1 MVSPTTW
8 NSTLVDS
15 LRNATAGLPE
25 AKWHAEPKTRGTSSI
40 LSSCLITL
48 FFCIWTT
55 VHLNLPMHKKESR
68 QVYRK
73 ILWLVIGLLAPELVV
88 WNAWMQRSQTK
99 ALTDAMRDMGFASP
113 RENQELCHNRVH
125 PWTDVHSWYVIMGGL
140 AFEDNAVEELQF
152 MPGTRQRMTLTD

>member
-1 MVSPTTW
+1 
-8 NSTLVDS
+8 
-15 LRNATAGLPE
+15 
-25 AKWHAEPKTRGTSSI
+25 
-40 LSSCLITL
+40 
-48 FFCIWTT
+48 
-55 VHLNLPMHKKESR
+55 MHKKESR

-88 WNAWMQRSQTK
+88 WNAWKQRSQTK